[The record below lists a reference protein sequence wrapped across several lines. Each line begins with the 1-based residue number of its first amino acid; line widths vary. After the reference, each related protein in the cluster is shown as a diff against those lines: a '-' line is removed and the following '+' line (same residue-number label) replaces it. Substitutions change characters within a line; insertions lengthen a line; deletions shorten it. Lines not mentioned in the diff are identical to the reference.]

1 MEYLSELNTRRESQ
15 GALTLRLKMEK
26 CVETIQKQTMGVIFN
41 IQNSQS
47 LTWSL
52 PIEELSQ
59 VRGQNRPVA
68 YLPLSIFVLSLE
80 KCHYQSQRIRNYQFY
95 FPYFGFLPLL
105 GKFKRHSLRALRIF
119 QCFSGHIPK
128 EKFREMTLNCEW
140 RMLYRSFVSLT
151 ERRERRVT
159 CP

>member
-1 MEYLSELNTRRESQ
+1 MNTWARQDMEYLSELNTRRESQ

-68 YLPLSIFVLSLE
+68 YLPVVHFR
-80 KCHYQSQRIRNYQFY
+80 SQ
-95 FPYFGFLPLL
+95 P
-105 GKFKRHSLRALRIF
+105 
-119 QCFSGHIPK
+119 
-128 EKFREMTLNCEW
+128 
-140 RMLYRSFVSLT
+140 
-151 ERRERRVT
+151 
-159 CP
+159 